1 MTTTTPV
8 APAEMP
14 AEMPATTPVAGPLE
28 APGEAPKET
37 PRAHPSPATRAALEA
52 VRPTLAAIAAGT
64 ETGWHSLRAYEGG
77 QRTPPRAV
85 KLRLAAYLRGHAH
98 RLEMAAE
105 ALAAEALV
113 AETLA
118 EALVAEAGP

>member
-8 APAEMP
+8 
-14 AEMPATTPVAGPLE
+14 TGPLE
-28 APGEAPKET
+28 APGETPGEAPRDA

-64 ETGWHSLRAYEGG
+64 ATGWHSLRAYEGG

-105 ALAAEALV
+105 ALV

-118 EALVAEAGP
+118 ETLEAEAGP